1 MNAAQQ
7 ELFDLAILRV
17 LVANHTRFGLSAAA
31 VVHLLP
37 QFGFPNP
44 GDALVLDRIEYLV
57 SKGLAEEVLKQVS
70 KTNRAWRASDKG
82 RQYEDEH

>member
-17 LVANHTRFGLSAAA
+17 LVANHTRFGLNVAA
-31 VVHLLP
+31 VCHLMAM
-37 QFGFPNP
+37 FGFPSPNS
-44 GDALVLDRIEYLV
+44 DTVLARLEYLTG
-57 SKGLAEEVLKQVS
+57 KGLAEEVLKQVS
-70 KTNRAWRASDKG
+70 KTNRAWRVTDQG